1 MEGVFLSAEDGVGF
15 DKGVAEDALVF
26 WLLEGVESCFNL
38 RYEWRHLSILSH
50 HEIRFLELGHVTE
63 LTS

>member
-15 DKGVAEDALVF
+15 DKGVAEEALVF

-38 RYEWRHLSILSH
+38 RCKRRHLSIPSH
-50 HEIRFLELGHVTE
+50 HQIRFLELGHVTE